1 MSKESQKPIADAFK
15 PITDLV
21 VKIEDAPKNFVG
33 VLESAPK
40 NIVSGINSVNKDLD
54 EVVGASKDLADPKR
68 FGDIATNLGQI
79 PNNIDSEAVKN
90 LAAKFISGVLN
101 NVSSTTE
108 RVLMSTP
115 FTAIPLATTI
125 SLAKTAEN
133 IGKTAEGM
141 TKIAND
147 AVEKTAEK
155 ISRSTSLPNT
165 QVKVSANILPPSAP
179 PSKIQLKKGG
189 GAKTRR
195 HLKKII
201 SNRQLIQTRTNKMI
215 SEFLGRATTQN
226 KKQISKKSK
235 RRRRR

>member
-40 NIVSGINSVNKDLD
+40 NFVIGLNDANKRLD
-54 EVVGASKDLADPKR
+54 EVVGASKDLADPVR
-68 FGDIATNLGQI
+68 FGEIATNLGQI

-90 LAAKFISGVLN
+90 LAAKFISGVFN
-101 NVSSTTE
+101 NVTSTTE
-108 RVLMSTP
+108 RVLMSNP

-133 IGKTAEGM
+133 IGKTVEGA

-155 ISRSTSLPNT
+155 ISHIPSTE
-165 QVKVSANILPPSAP
+165 
-179 PSKIQLKKGG
+179 IQLKKGG

-201 SNRQLIQTRTNKMI
+201 NNRQLIQTRTNKMI
-215 SEFLGRATTQN
+215 REFLGRATTQN